1 VADENSSWIITRSKN
16 NLPMM
21 SRLPDFFRRNPWFF
35 YAFAILMLFPALLGN
50 LGYLAINF
58 PTDEPTR
65 AVVALEMIV
74 SGNYITPTIN
84 GDFYYNKPPL
94 YNWIIIAYYKLAG
107 NYSEFTL
114 RLPVVVGL
122 LLFGLTI
129 FLFVRRHLGNKQG
142 FIVAILFITSGRILF
157 WDSFLGLID
166 ITFSWLVYLSFM
178 LIYHFREKKQYLAL
192 FLVSYFLTGITFLM
206 KGLPSLVFQ
215 GITLLA
221 FFSYNREFRKLFS
234 WKHFAGIGLFLL
246 IVGAYYYAY
255 FQVHPFDLKIF
266 KTLFSESE
274 KRTIINYGWYRFTT
288 HLFTFPLEMFYHFF
302 PWSVLWIYFFRR
314 DFRSTLREHPFLR
327 FNFIVFIFN
336 ILIYWTSPESYPRYI
351 FMLFPPLFTILVFH
365 FFRDLT
371 KNGKYSRVVEYF
383 LMGVMVLGIIAA
395 IPMPLLKQT
404 GFVDHAWLKAGVM
417 FVTMALLTWLY
428 YTLKEQRMIIFAS
441 AMLMLRIGFDWF
453 IIPPRYND
461 FQVHKEGALKAAEVT
476 GDAKL
481 SIFKDSETEH
491 ATTFY
496 ITLGKKQ
503 LLKFQYDNFN
513 TTDFYYLDPR
523 WLPEDAYITIH
534 DFQLYRHD
542 QPMKIVKLK
551 KETVEQ
557 LNRNELL

>member
-1 VADENSSWIITRSKN
+1 MVSGFLS
-16 NLPMM
+16 
-21 SRLPDFFRRNPWFF
+21 FFRRNPCFF
-35 YAFAILMLFPALLGN
+35 YAFAVVMLFPALLWH
-50 LGYLAINF
+50 LGFLAINF

-65 AVVALEMIV
+65 AIVALEMIV
-74 SGNYITPTIN
+74 SGNYVTPTIN

-129 FLFVRRHLGNKQG
+129 FWFVRRHLGNKQG

-192 FLVSYFLTGITFLM
+192 FLASYLLTGITFLM

-221 FFSYNREFRKLFS
+221 VFSYNREFRKLFS
-234 WKHFAGIGLFLL
+234 WRHFAGIGLFLL
-246 IVGAYYYAY
+246 IIGVYYYAY
-255 FQVHPFDLKIF
+255 FQVHPFDIKIF

-274 KRTIINYGWYRFTT
+274 KRTIINYGWVRFTT

-336 ILIYWTSPESYPRYI
+336 IIIYWTSPESYPRYI

-365 FFRDLT
+365 FFRDLA

-383 LMGVMVLGIIAA
+383 LMGVMVLGIVAA
-395 IPMPLLKQT
+395 IPMPLLRQT
-404 GFVDHAWLKAGVM
+404 NFVDHAWLKAGVM
-417 FVTMALLTWLY
+417 FFTMLLLTWLY
-428 YTLKEQRMIIFAS
+428 YKLKEQRMIIFAA
-441 AMLMLRIGFDWF
+441 AMLMIRIGFDWF

-461 FQVHKEGALKAAEVT
+461 FQVHKEGALKAAAVT

-481 SIFKDSETEH
+481 AIFKDSETEH
-491 ATTFY
+491 ATSFY
-496 ITLGKKQ
+496 ITLGKMQ
-503 LLKFQYDNFN
+503 LLKFQHDEFN
-513 TTDFYYLDPR
+513 TADFYYLDPR
-523 WLPEDAYITIH
+523 LLPEDAYETVY

-542 QPMKIVKLK
+542 QPIKIVKLK
-551 KETVEQ
+551 EETVEK
-557 LNRNELL
+557 LNRKELQ

>member
-1 VADENSSWIITRSKN
+1 MVSGFLS
-16 NLPMM
+16 
-21 SRLPDFFRRNPWFF
+21 FFRRNPWFF
-35 YAFAILMLFPALLGN
+35 YAFSVLMLFPALLWH
-50 LGYLAINF
+50 LGFLAINF

-65 AVVALEMIV
+65 AIVALEMIV

-94 YNWIIIAYYKLAG
+94 YNWVIIAYYKLAG

-129 FLFVRRHLGNKQG
+129 FWFVRRHLGNKQG

-192 FLVSYFLTGITFLM
+192 FLVSYLLTGITFLM

-221 FFSYNREFRKLFS
+221 IFSYNREFRKLFS
-234 WKHFAGIGLFLL
+234 WRHFAGIGLFLL
-246 IVGAYYYAY
+246 IIGAYYYAY
-255 FQVHPFDLKIF
+255 FQVHPFDFRIF

-274 KRTIINYGWYRFTT
+274 KRTIINYGWLRFTR

-336 ILIYWTSPESYPRYI
+336 IIIYWTSPESYPRYI

-365 FFRDLT
+365 FFRDLG

-404 GFVDHAWLKAGVM
+404 NFVDHAWLKAGVM
-417 FVTMALLTWLY
+417 FFTMLLLTWLY
-428 YTLKEQRMIIFAS
+428 YKLKEQRMIIFAA
-441 AMLMLRIGFDWF
+441 AMLMIRIGFDWF

-461 FQVHKEGALKAAEVT
+461 FQVHKEGALKAAAVT
-476 GDAKL
+476 GDADL

-491 ATTFY
+491 ATSFY
-496 ITLGKKQ
+496 ITLGKMQ
-503 LLKFQYDNFN
+503 LLKFQHDDFS
-513 TTDFYYLDPR
+513 TAGFYYLDPR
-523 WLPEDAYITIH
+523 LLPEDAYETVY
-534 DFQLYRHD
+534 DFNLYRHD

-551 KETVEQ
+551 EETVRK
-557 LNRNELL
+557 LNRKELQ